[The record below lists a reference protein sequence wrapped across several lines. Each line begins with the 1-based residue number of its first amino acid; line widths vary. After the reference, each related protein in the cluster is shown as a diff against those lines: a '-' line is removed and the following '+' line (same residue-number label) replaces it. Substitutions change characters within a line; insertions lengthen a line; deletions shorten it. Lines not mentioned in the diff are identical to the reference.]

1 MTVTRNQS
9 RYPWTRW
16 LVCSLFTLA
25 TLGMSTSN
33 ASTEITEPMVRLE
46 TSMGNITL
54 KLYPEKAPIT
64 VANFLNYVDSGH
76 YDGTVFHRVISN
88 FMIQGGGFD
97 INLVEKPTNDPIA
110 NESHNKL
117 HNIRG
122 SIAMA
127 RTSDPDSAG
136 AQFFINQRS
145 NLRLD
150 WAPGKPG
157 YTVFGEVVD
166 GMGVVDFIAVSKTG
180 RALATTSAG
189 QAPMN
194 DVPAEPII
202 VKRAIRVT
210 TLD

>member
-1 MTVTRNQS
+1 MDLGQQRLPQRGKSTVLLTL
-9 RYPWTRW
+9 
-16 LVCSLFTLA
+16 LVLSTLA
-25 TLGMSTSN
+25 LSSLATVGH
-33 ASTEITEPMVRLE
+33 ASETRVRLE

-64 VANFLNYVDSGH
+64 VANFLSYVDSGH
-76 YDGTVFHRVISN
+76 YDGTIFHRVISN

-97 INLVEKPTNDPIA
+97 TDFVEKPTNDPIP
-110 NESHNKL
+110 NESKNKL

-180 RALATTSAG
+180 PALATTSAG
-189 QAPMN
+189 RAPMN
-194 DVPAEPII
+194 DVPVEPVIL
-202 VKRAIRVT
+202 KRAVRVT
-210 TLD
+210 TID